1 MDKWTR
7 AMYMPNRPLEEDRYV
22 TACEEHVALSQK
34 AAAEGMVLLKNED
47 HTLPLKKGCRIAAF
61 GKATFDMVKGGGGS
75 GDVYTKFVAT
85 LDEGLRAQGAEL
97 FEPLSEFYQD
107 YVRDR
112 YLEGDA
118 PGMMEEPELSA
129 DLVREAAAFADIAVI
144 AISRFSGEGW
154 DRSSVYADSDKKKL
168 DYGAK
173 ASETAGRL
181 FPDGDYYLT
190 AREKAVVREVCDRFD
205 KVIVV
210 LNCGG
215 VMDTAWIRD
224 TASVRGALLAWQG
237 GMAGGLAAAQILFG
251 EICPSGQLPDTFA
264 DQLGAYPSV
273 PGFHESSE
281 YVKYT
286 EDIYVGYRYFET
298 FPDAREHVVYP
309 FGYGLSYTT
318 FDVQATCSEESE
330 DAIEFA
336 VQVTNTGKVKGK
348 KVVQI
353 YYSAPQGLL
362 GRPRREL
369 GAFGKT
375 HSLVPGS
382 SEVLFLKV
390 PKRQMAAF
398 DDLGKISASSLVLEK
413 GTYSFFLGGS
423 VRDAVRMDYTWA
435 PAENRIVEVLS
446 SKLAPSGLEKRLMS
460 DGTYEALPAGPAH
473 DMNACA
479 FEKMESG
486 TEECICPAQ
495 RGREAFSMFHP
506 YKNDARPLKDVADG
520 KMTAEEFAEQLSDD
534 DLLSLLGGTPNRGVA
549 NTFGIGDI
557 PEYGIPAVMTA
568 DGPAGVRL
576 EERCGIRTTA
586 WPCETLLAA
595 TWNTELV
602 SQVGSAA
609 AGELKENN
617 LHIWLAPAMNIHRSP
632 LCGRNFEYYSED
644 PVLTGKMAAAEVRGI
659 QENGV
664 AACIKHFACNNK
676 EVNRKH
682 SDSRVSER
690 ALREIYLRGFEIAV
704 KEGDPWV
711 LMTSYNA
718 INGQRSSESRD
729 LLTDI
734 LRGEWGYR
742 GAVITDWWNR
752 GEHYKEILAG
762 NDVKMAAGFPER
774 VRKAMDLGLVTRED
788 LKKCAV
794 RVLEM
799 ICKLD

>member
-1 MDKWTR
+1 
-7 AMYMPNRPLEEDRYV
+7 
-22 TACEEHVALSQK
+22 
-34 AAAEGMVLLKNED
+34 
-47 HTLPLKKGCRIAAF
+47 
-61 GKATFDMVKGGGGS
+61 
-75 GDVYTKFVAT
+75 
-85 LDEGLRAQGAEL
+85 
-97 FEPLSEFYQD
+97 
-107 YVRDR
+107 
-112 YLEGDA
+112 
-118 PGMMEEPELSA
+118 
-129 DLVREAAAFADIAVI
+129 
-144 AISRFSGEGW
+144 
-154 DRSSVYADSDKKKL
+154 
-168 DYGAK
+168 
-173 ASETAGRL
+173 
-181 FPDGDYYLT
+181 
-190 AREKAVVREVCDRFD
+190 
-205 KVIVV
+205 
-210 LNCGG
+210 
-215 VMDTAWIRD
+215 
-224 TASVRGALLAWQG
+224 
-237 GMAGGLAAAQILFG
+237 
-251 EICPSGQLPDTFA
+251 
-264 DQLGAYPSV
+264 
-273 PGFHESSE
+273 
-281 YVKYT
+281 
-286 EDIYVGYRYFET
+286 
-298 FPDAREHVVYP
+298 
-309 FGYGLSYTT
+309 
-318 FDVQATCSEESE
+318 
-330 DAIEFA
+330 
-336 VQVTNTGKVKGK
+336 
-348 KVVQI
+348 
-353 YYSAPQGLL
+353 
-362 GRPRREL
+362 
-369 GAFGKT
+369 
-375 HSLVPGS
+375 
-382 SEVLFLKV
+382 VLFLKV

-718 INGQRSSESRD
+718 INGQRSSESRE